1 MEAQKEAP
9 MSPQAL
15 GNSTKNLMTTKA
27 QTVETKEAQ
36 TIDQR
41 LPASPAISPANKSL
55 MPMSSQLSYKHS
67 QTSAGDPSLVEGLID
82 PKKDTVQEV
91 ALIRQMGLT
100 LSQPAG
106 KRKKDE
112 LQYFSSIFLRYKFF
126 KELFANHG

>member
-1 MEAQKEAP
+1 

-27 QTVETKEAQ
+27 QTVETREAQ
-36 TIDQR
+36 TIDPR
-41 LPASPAISPANKSL
+41 FPTSPAISPANKSL
-55 MPMSSQLSYKHS
+55 MLKSSQLSYKHS
-67 QTSAGDPSLVEGLID
+67 QTSVGDPGLVEGLID
-82 PKKDTVQEV
+82 PKKDTIQEV

-112 LQYFSSIFLRYKFF
+112 LQYFSKIFLRYKFF
-126 KELFANHG
+126 KELFSNHG